1 MERLFATH
9 FAQRASRIMGR
20 LASARIP
27 ASILNPLINAYALG
41 MGVSMQDNE
50 EPEGGF
56 RSFGDFFGRRLR
68 PGARPI
74 CEDPDAVVSPS
85 DGEILDFG
93 KIGSDPDST
102 FSIKGSRYNIKGLL
116 GDDTGSTYRDGGY
129 LVIYLHPRDYHRVH
143 VPVDSQ
149 LLSVRH
155 IPGTR
160 YPVNSWANN
169 RVEQIYG
176 KNERVVFHLALPSG
190 EEFVVVMVAAFGVG
204 NIDTSFQLGSSWDP
218 QVSRE
223 RYFSPPSQLM
233 RGDELGTFLLGS
245 TVVMIWSEGAL
256 GLDDALVQGSATAMG
271 RRLGSTGRKKNGT
284 TR

>member
-20 LASARIP
+20 MAGARLP
-27 ASILNPLINAYALG
+27 APILKPLINAYALG
-41 MGVSMQDNE
+41 MGVSMQDTE

-56 RSFGDFFGRRLR
+56 KTFGDFFGRRLR

-74 CEDPDAVVSPS
+74 CEDLDAVVSPC

-93 KIGSDPDST
+93 AIGSDPNAT
-102 FSIKGSRYNIKGLL
+102 FFIKGSRYDMKSLI

-143 VPVDSQ
+143 VPVDSR
-149 LLSVRH
+149 LLGVRH

-160 YPVNSWANN
+160 YPVNSWANDK
-169 RVEQIYG
+169 VEQIYG

-190 EEFVVVMVAAFGVG
+190 EEFVVVMVSAFGVG
-204 NIDTSFQLGSSWDP
+204 NIDSRFRFGSSWDP
-218 QVSRE
+218 RVSRE
-223 RYFSPPSQLM
+223 RYFDPPSKLM
-233 RGDELGTFLLGS
+233 RGEELGAFLLGS
-245 TVVMIWSEGAL
+245 TVVMIWSEGVFE
-256 GLDDALVQGSATAMG
+256 LDDALVQGSATAMG
-271 RRLGSTGRKKNGT
+271 RRLGRNKNGT
-284 TR
+284 TG